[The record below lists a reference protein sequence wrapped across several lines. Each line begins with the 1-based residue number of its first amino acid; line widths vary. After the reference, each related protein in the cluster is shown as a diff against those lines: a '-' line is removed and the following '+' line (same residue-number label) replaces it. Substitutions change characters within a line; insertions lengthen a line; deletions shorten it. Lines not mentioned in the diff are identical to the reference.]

1 MPHAVTA
8 DVIWLPASVASAKAG
23 RSERTLARMADAG
36 RLTITRTDGGHR
48 RYREDEIEALVLGG
62 AA

>member
-1 MPHAVTA
+1 MSHAVTA
-8 DVIWLPASVASAKAG
+8 NVIWLPAGVASAKAG
-23 RSERTLARMADAG
+23 VSERTLARMAAAKK
-36 RLTITRTDGGHR
+36 LTITRTDGGHR

>member
-1 MPHAVTA
+1 MPNAATST
-8 DVIWLPASVASAKAG
+8 VIWLPAGVASAKAG

-36 RLTITRTDGGHR
+36 QLNVIRTGGGHR
-48 RYREDEIEALVLGG
+48 RYREDEIVALLGR